1 MMPYVCEYCNKKF
14 RYKVT
19 QRTHKCPN
27 RPANASI
34 ETGSPIMPEGSQP
47 LDQQTQQSR
56 SGGVE
61 MDQRR
66 KMILP
71 TLPLRIKEDLDK
83 LRLTQV

>member
-27 RPANASI
+27 RPVHASI

-56 SGGVE
+56 SGGVK

-71 TLPLRIKEDLDK
+71 TLPLQIKEDLDK